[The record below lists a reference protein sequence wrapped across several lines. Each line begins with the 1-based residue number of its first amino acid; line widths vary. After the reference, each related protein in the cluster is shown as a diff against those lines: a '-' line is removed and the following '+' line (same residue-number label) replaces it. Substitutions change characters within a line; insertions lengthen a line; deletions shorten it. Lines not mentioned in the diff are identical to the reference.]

1 MFYGGLIMK
10 CIKKVNDI
18 VAVYFDKEWDE
29 YVVRIHNR
37 PNSDYRTDDKQDAID
52 TALHMAE
59 QCDCTPQDMSV
70 GNEYD
75 VDEVIVYADKE
86 TETYIVWNQ
95 SATFNIWVGNN
106 NVDCFTVY
114 DVDTLDQAIA
124 MAKEAMDETEEYTA

>member
-1 MFYGGLIMK
+1 MK
-10 CIKKVNDI
+10 CIKKVNDV

-37 PNSDYRTDDKQDAID
+37 PNSDYRTDDKQDAMD
-52 TALHMAE
+52 TALHMANH
-59 QCDCTPQDMSV
+59 CDCTPQDMSV

-114 DVDTLDQAIA
+114 DVDTLEQAIA
-124 MAKEAMDETEEYTA
+124 MAKEAMDETEEHTA

>member
-1 MFYGGLIMK
+1 MK
-10 CIKKVNDI
+10 CIKKVNDV

-52 TALHMAE
+52 TALHMANH
-59 QCDCTPQDMSV
+59 CDCTPQDMSV

-114 DVDTLDQAIA
+114 DVDTLEQAIA
-124 MAKEAMDETEEYTA
+124 MANEAMDETEEYTA

>member
-1 MFYGGLIMK
+1 MK
-10 CIKKVNDI
+10 CIKKVNDV

-37 PNSDYRTDDKQDAID
+37 PNSDYRTDDKQDAMD
-52 TALHMAE
+52 TALHMANH
-59 QCDCTPQDMSV
+59 CDCTPQDMSV

-114 DVDTLDQAIA
+114 DVDTLEQAIA
-124 MAKEAMDETEEYTA
+124 MANEAMDETEEHA